1 MTNTRLMGHAGKAVS
16 YLFLA
21 INQTSRFASNV
32 ARNIGNGIRNKG
44 LFNITLIAE
53 SGVVLK
59 ELNNQTSSQIND
71 ILEQMDNFGIY
82 SIIVEKGTMRKD
94 DKIQY

>member
-1 MTNTRLMGHAGKAVS
+1 MMTKIRLMGQAGKAVS
-16 YLFLA
+16 YMFLA
-21 INQTSRFASNV
+21 LNQTSRFASGV

-53 SGVVLK
+53 SGVALK
-59 ELNNQTSSQIND
+59 ELENQTTSQISD

-82 SIIVEKGTMRKD
+82 SITIEKATGRKD
-94 DKIQY
+94 DN